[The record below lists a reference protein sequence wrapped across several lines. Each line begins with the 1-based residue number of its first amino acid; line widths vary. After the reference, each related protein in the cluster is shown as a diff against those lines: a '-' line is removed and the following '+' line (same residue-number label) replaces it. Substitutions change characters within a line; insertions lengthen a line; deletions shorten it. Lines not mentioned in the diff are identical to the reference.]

1 MEPADALTGEP
12 ERICVPVII
21 QAAAGGAP
29 EDAVLI
35 THWPMDVKYR
45 LDGSNKYMKA
55 LLECSPYPLCLFNFN
70 GQLITC
76 NPAAVA
82 VFGKTIWL
90 QSDIFGMSQGER
102 RGLDPARGTS
112 EDRSERCTAYE
123 SMMEALVEEGSS
135 YQTDLLIRRSEAGAS
150 GDAKFWYCRV
160 FAQRHKDP
168 LTGEPLIMISHQ
180 DVTELRKVEGEL
192 GRMQMSANTKL
203 DLMKHDSDVAGSL
216 MVLLGEDWNFIR
228 DQSGGHFED
237 DDDGSISPR
246 SEQST
251 TSADSANRAERTTT
265 QLHGLRACLDKADEW
280 EFNVF
285 ELEREADGLPL
296 QVLSWHLFTKHKIIE
311 DFNLD
316 QLKFINFIRA
326 IENGH
331 QDNPYHNATH
341 VADVLQSMHC
351 LLTRGGIS
359 KFVTRFEKF
368 AGLFAAIIHD
378 FEHRGFNNDF
388 LIKTVDDWAIGVFVC
403 LRLNVALCISSRVLW
418 HVARC
423 RCALWFRLRCRVRIL
438 RLPSLHVYARWCS
451 HLPNHYTDA
460 NDKSPNEAHH
470 LSAAFRILRQP
481 ECNFLHRMPADQS
494 AKFRKMV
501 IEMVMATDMGEHM
514 AIVSKLKN
522 EIQKR
527 LESLDDEIGD
537 DPPEQLRILVM
548 QSAIKVADIGHLF
561 AELPVHIQW
570 SEKLE
575 EEMWRQGDTEKELS
589 MNVSFLMDRDKPGV
603 TKSQPGFID
612 FVVMPLFETWTS
624 CFPESRVL
632 LERIMANR
640 AYWQSKAVEDGA
652 TQEK

>member
-216 MVLLGEDWNFIR
+216 MVLLGEDWNFIK
-228 DQSGGHFED
+228 DQSGGHVED

-251 TSADSANRAERTTT
+251 TSADSANRAERTT

-403 LRLNVALCISSRVLW
+403 LRRNVALCISSRVLW

-423 RCALWFRLRCRVRIL
+423 RCALWGAVCAFCVCPLFMFMPAGVVTCQTITQTPTTSRQMRRITSL
-438 RLPSLHVYARWCS
+438 LPSASSDNPSATFSTAC
-451 HLPNHYTDA
+451 LPI
-460 NDKSPNEAHH
+460 
-470 LSAAFRILRQP
+470 RVQ
-481 ECNFLHRMPADQS
+481 NF
-494 AKFRKMV
+494 AKWS
-501 IEMVMATDMGEHM
+501 
-514 AIVSKLKN
+514 SK
-522 EIQKR
+522 
-527 LESLDDEIGD
+527 
-537 DPPEQLRILVM
+537 
-548 QSAIKVADIGHLF
+548 
-561 AELPVHIQW
+561 W
-570 SEKLE
+570 
-575 EEMWRQGDTEKELS
+575 
-589 MNVSFLMDRDKPGV
+589 
-603 TKSQPGFID
+603 
-612 FVVMPLFETWTS
+612 
-624 CFPESRVL
+624 
-632 LERIMANR
+632 
-640 AYWQSKAVEDGA
+640 
-652 TQEK
+652 

>member
-21 QAAAGGAP
+21 QAAAGGAK

-90 QSDIFGMSQGER
+90 QSDIFGMSLGER

-228 DQSGGHFED
+228 DQSGGHCED
-237 DDDGSISPR
+237 DDDASISPR

-251 TSADSANRAERTTT
+251 TSADSANRAERTT

-296 QVLSWHLFTKHKIIE
+296 QVLSWHLFMKHKIME
-311 DFNLD
+311 EFNLD

-326 IENGH
+326 IESGH
-331 QDNPYHNATH
+331 QENPYHNATH

-351 LLTRGGIS
+351 LLSRGGIS

-368 AGLFAAIIHD
+368 AGLFAAIVHD

-403 LRLNVALCISSRVLW
+403 LRLFVALCISSRVLW

-423 RCALWFRLRCRVRIL
+423 RCALRFRLRCCVRIL
-438 RLPSLHVYARWCS
+438 RLFSLHVYARW
-451 HLPNHYTDA
+451 
-460 NDKSPNEAHH
+460 
-470 LSAAFRILRQP
+470 
-481 ECNFLHRMPADQS
+481 
-494 AKFRKMV
+494 
-501 IEMVMATDMGEHM
+501 
-514 AIVSKLKN
+514 
-522 EIQKR
+522 
-527 LESLDDEIGD
+527 
-537 DPPEQLRILVM
+537 
-548 QSAIKVADIGHLF
+548 
-561 AELPVHIQW
+561 
-570 SEKLE
+570 
-575 EEMWRQGDTEKELS
+575 
-589 MNVSFLMDRDKPGV
+589 
-603 TKSQPGFID
+603 
-612 FVVMPLFETWTS
+612 
-624 CFPESRVL
+624 
-632 LERIMANR
+632 
-640 AYWQSKAVEDGA
+640 
-652 TQEK
+652 